1 MCDTVFAYIGP
12 NVDPFPSGG
21 AISKWAG
28 VAPGNKTSGGK
39 RLSGRTQPG
48 NKLLRAALVQA
59 AWAATK
65 KKDSYFRAKFGR
77 LVPRLGKKKAILAVA
92 HSILEVIWA
101 VLKYDLPY
109 KDLGADYFDK
119 TDEQAAARRYV
130 SRLQALGYEVTA
142 TKTA

>member
-1 MCDTVFAYIGP
+1 
-12 NVDPFPSGG
+12 
-21 AISKWAG
+21 

-48 NKLLRAALVQA
+48 VKLLRAVLVQA

-65 KKDSYFRAKFGR
+65 KKDSYFGAQYRR

-101 VLKYDLPY
+101 VLKYDTHY
-109 KDLGADYFDK
+109 KDLGVDYFDK
-119 TDEQAAARRYV
+119 ADAQAAARRYI
-130 SRLQALGYEVTA
+130 SRLQSLGYEVTA
-142 TKTA
+142 TKSA